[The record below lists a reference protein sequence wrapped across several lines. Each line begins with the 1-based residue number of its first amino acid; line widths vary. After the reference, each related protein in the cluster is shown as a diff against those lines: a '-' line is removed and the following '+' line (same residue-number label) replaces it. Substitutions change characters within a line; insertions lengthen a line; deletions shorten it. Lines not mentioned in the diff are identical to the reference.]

1 MSSDFRH
8 TTPEDVVVGK
18 VLRRAEVA
26 KVRFLSNELVL
37 TLGIRD
43 TQLIEYTLDGQE
55 AA

>member
-8 TTPEDVVVGK
+8 TTPEDVVGK

-37 TLGIRD
+37 VLGIRD
-43 TQLIEYTLDGQE
+43 TRLIEYILDGQE
-55 AA
+55 VA

>member
-8 TTPEDVVVGK
+8 TTPEDVMGK

-26 KVRFLSNELVL
+26 KVRFVSNELGL
-37 TLGIRD
+37 ALGIGD
-43 TQLIEYTLDGQE
+43 TWLIEYVLDGQK